1 MEQRLAE
8 LLRYLAANDGASAAR
23 VCKQL
28 GLARSELQRLLAVLE
43 DDAAT
48 GGLGLVRR
56 IEDRGR
62 DRLALTPR
70 GRQWLERRA

>member
-1 MEQRLAE
+1 MEQRLAD

-28 GLARSELQRLLAVLE
+28 GLARSELQRLLAVLDE
-43 DDAAT
+43 DAAAD
-48 GGLGLVRR
+48 GLGLVRR
-56 IEDRGR
+56 IEDEGR

-70 GRQWLERRA
+70 GREWLERHA

>member
-48 GGLGLVRR
+48 GGLGRR
-56 IEDRGR
+56 IEDPGR

>member
-23 VCKQL
+23 ACRQL
-28 GLARSELQRLLAVLE
+28 GLARSELQRLLSVLE
-43 DDAAT
+43 DDAGA

-56 IEDRGR
+56 IEDPGR

-70 GRQWLERRA
+70 GREWLERHA